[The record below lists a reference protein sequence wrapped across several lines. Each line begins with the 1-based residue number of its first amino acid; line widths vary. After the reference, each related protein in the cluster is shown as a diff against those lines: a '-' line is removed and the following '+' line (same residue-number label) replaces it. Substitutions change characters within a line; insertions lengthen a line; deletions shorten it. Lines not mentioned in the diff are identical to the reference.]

1 MLRVF
6 ARVWVTV
13 CLGYITGFAAQLPP
27 EMLVDKFLLQA
38 KMLSEEKKHKG
49 ALEAMDQIVALQKE
63 HDLTLP
69 EDFSFQYA
77 QTALAAGSVQAA
89 IDSANR
95 YLSAAGREGKFY
107 REALELLVKAE
118 RRLQEPTADR
128 VGSTPVKPDLEPQP
142 QAVLPSSPQT
152 QKTTKARPVP
162 GCGQWNTMQYFQ
174 AATME
179 SVTACLAAGA
189 DPMARNSSKYTPLHF
204 VATYNKNPAVI
215 EALLEAG
222 ADPMARD
229 IYKRTPLYYAA
240 KYNRNPAVTER
251 LIKAGAS
258 LSAQNEWGRTPL
270 QEAVV
275 VNAESESEETT
286 KAHPVVDCRK
296 WNKKKFFRTATVA
309 EVVAC
314 IKAGS
319 DLKEKSWLRKSTPL
333 HNAAKYSP
341 YPEVIKALVN
351 AGANPNAEAQVRQT
365 PLHSVFTGTGVISY
379 KPVLD
384 AIRITKALLES
395 GADPN
400 ARDEWGLTPLHRAI
414 LYAGTAIAY
423 ESDNAQEIP
432 IIIQLLLDSGAS
444 VNAKTDRDNTPLHVA
459 SMEYVPEI
467 MKMLI
472 KHGADMTALNKKGK
486 TPWGVGGKK
495 SDRILDEAWE
505 KLSKERRANSLSRQ
519 KQVIAAR
526 RREKQSSDPS
536 FLDFAIGTAGGA
548 AIAAAGGGTEAAVD
562 AGTVFAESVITGKQ
576 PVGSSGSGSATGV
589 SGTAGSA
596 STSGGGP
603 CQVPGYPNPPGG
615 VSNLG
620 FSWCPAK
627 ASACR
632 FGRLPCRRL
641 ERECAIAMGSSST
654 PEQIEA
660 RRREIQAACDRLV
673 CPGPGE
679 LPVPAGPRAIMRKTL
694 ASQ

>member
-1 MLRVF
+1 MEAKQETMLGAI

-38 KMLSEEKKHKG
+38 QMLSEEKDYKG
-49 ALEAMDQIVALQKE
+49 ALEAMDRVVLLQKE

-69 EDFSFQYA
+69 EEFSFYYA
-77 QTALAAGSVQAA
+77 QRALSAGSVQAA

-95 YLSAAGREGKFY
+95 YLTVAGREGKYY

-118 RRLQEPTADR
+118 QNLQEPPVDR
-128 VGSTPVKPDLEPQP
+128 SGSVQPEPEIEPQP
-142 QAVLPSSPQT
+142 QAVSPALPQV
-152 QKTTKARPVP
+152 QKMVEAQPVP
-162 GCGQWNTMQYFQ
+162 DCGQWNTMQYFQ
-174 AATME
+174 AATVE

-189 DPMARNSSKYTPLHF
+189 DPMARDTSKYTPLHF
-204 VATYNKNPAVI
+204 VATHNKNPAVI

-229 IYKRTPLYYAA
+229 SYKLTPLHYAI
-240 KYNRNPAVTER
+240 KHNRNPAVTER
-251 LIKAGAS
+251 LIKAGVS
-258 LSAQNEWGRTPL
+258 PSAQNEWGRTPL
-270 QEAVV
+270 QDSVV
-275 VNAESESEETT
+275 FNAESESEETT
-286 KAHPVVDCRK
+286 KVHPVVDCRK

-341 YPEVIKALVN
+341 YPEVIKALVV
-351 AGANPNAEAQVRQT
+351 AAADPNAQAQGRQT

-379 KPVLD
+379 KPVVA

-423 ESDNAQEIP
+423 ESDNAQESP
-432 IIIQLLLDSGAS
+432 KIIQLLLDSGAS
-444 VNAKTDRDNTPLHVA
+444 VNAKTDRGNTPLHVA
-459 SMEYVPEI
+459 SMGHVPEV

-472 KHGADMTALNKKGK
+472 RHGADMKALNKKAK

-505 KLSKERRANSLSRQ
+505 KLSKEQRANSLSRQ

-526 RREKQSSDPS
+526 RREKQSSGPS

-596 STSGGGP
+596 STSSGGP

-615 VSNLG
+615 VANLG
-620 FSWCPAK
+620 FSWCPASVSLQVRSF
-627 ASACR
+627 ALQAA
-632 FGRLPCRRL
+632 GAQ
-641 ERECAIAMGSSST
+641 CAIAMGSSST

-660 RRREIQAACDRLV
+660 RRREIQAACDRLSALGQGNCQ
-673 CPGPGE
+673 CPPG
-679 LPVPAGPRAIMRKTL
+679 LG
-694 ASQ
+694 Q